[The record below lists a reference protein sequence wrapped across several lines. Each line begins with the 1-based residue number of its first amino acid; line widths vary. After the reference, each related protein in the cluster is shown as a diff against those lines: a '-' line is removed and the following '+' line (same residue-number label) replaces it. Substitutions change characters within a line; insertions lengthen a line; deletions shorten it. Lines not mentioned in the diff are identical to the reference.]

1 MGNFLYRWYCII
13 NLNGGEYY
21 EYIRNFV
28 RNILINYLY
37 FLYSSICNIYKNY
50 KKEELLLE
58 KLTDKEIKKIRLKE
72 NSSQSVLLLNLGIT
86 IVRCIYLLISIINK
100 ELLMSFFGETL
111 NKVINSIIIVI
122 ILLPHLLERINV
134 IRRYNKVKKIVVKN

>member
-1 MGNFLYRWYCII
+1 MSTLEILLGIFSLIICIF
-13 NLNGGEYY
+13 
-21 EYIRNFV
+21 YITVFV
-28 RNILINYLY
+28 I
-37 FLYSSICNIYKNY
+37 SIKTM

-72 NSSQSVLLLNLGIT
+72 NSSQSALLLNLGIT
-86 IVRCIYLLISIINK
+86 IVCCIYLLISIINK

-134 IRRYNKVKKIVVKN
+134 IRRYNKVKKMVVKN

>member
-1 MGNFLYRWYCII
+1 MSILEILLGVFSLIICIF
-13 NLNGGEYY
+13 
-21 EYIRNFV
+21 YIIVF
-28 RNILINYLY
+28 II
-37 FLYSSICNIYKNY
+37 SI

-58 KLTDKEIKKIRLKE
+58 KLTDKEIEKIRLKE

-86 IVRCIYLLISIINK
+86 ITCCIYLLISIINK
-100 ELLMSFFGETL
+100 GLLISFFGETL

-134 IRRYNKVKKIVVKN
+134 IRRYNKVKKMAVKN